1 MNPLHWPLRVTE
13 MEKACMC
20 RAGVCGQ
27 WCPQDVLPPAAHR
40 RIDPVDSW
48 AVPHAVPWPP
58 VAPETLQTH
67 GQCPTLRPARPWPQR
82 PCRLMGTAPRCAP
95 PVCGPRD
102 PVDSQAVHHAA
113 SLPPVVLLLPLLPPA
128 DHFEQRALVGWCVLV
143 GGPADVLEV
152 LDYAI
157 PILRLR
163 TERLLG
169 PFWGCSGI

>member
-1 MNPLHWPLRVTE
+1 MWPVVSSGRPAT
-13 MEKACMC
+13 C
-20 RAGVCGQ
+20 RPSPHRPCRLMGSAPRCALATRG
-27 WCPQDVLPPAAHR
+27 PRDPA
-40 RIDPVDSW
+40 DSQ
-48 AVPHAVPWPP
+48 AVPHTVPCLP

-82 PCRLMGTAPRCAP
+82 PHRLMGTAPCCAP

-128 DHFEQRALVGWCVLV
+128 DHFEQRALVGWCVPV